1 MSYGEG
7 VGKCMDLVKTI
18 YPRHVSTFLTGG
30 HTGSNNEDLQVEN
43 YTQSEDNGHNPSF
56 RHDDDDEDNKT

>member
-1 MSYGEG
+1 
-7 VGKCMDLVKTI
+7 MDLVKTI